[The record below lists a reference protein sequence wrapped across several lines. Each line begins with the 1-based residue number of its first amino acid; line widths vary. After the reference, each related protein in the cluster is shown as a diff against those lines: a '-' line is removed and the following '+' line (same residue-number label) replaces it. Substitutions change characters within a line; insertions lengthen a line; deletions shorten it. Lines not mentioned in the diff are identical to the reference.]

1 MIKATIFCAQFAAAA
16 VVLSMGG
23 AAFAGDQP
31 GARDQPGEI
40 GCVNGM
46 PAPPWTEICP
56 PTDVNKPFAEA
67 SIGRN
72 GSCAQ
77 KHRSFDATSSTYLGR
92 DGLRH
97 VCR

>member
-1 MIKATIFCAQFAAAA
+1 MIKATVFCAQFAAAA
-16 VVLSMGG
+16 VVLSIGG
-23 AAFAGDQP
+23 AAF
-31 GARDQPGEI
+31 ARDQPGEI
-40 GCVNGM
+40 GCVDGM
-46 PAPPWTEICP
+46 PAPPWTQICP

-67 SIGRN
+67 SVDRN

-77 KHRSFDATSSTYLGR
+77 KHRSFDAASSTYLGR